1 MMHRYWGWGMMSMM
15 IVCFLLIIAIVV
27 FFMRSFNG
35 RSDYRR
41 DKEPI
46 EILNEKLASGEIGEE
61 EYKRK
66 KQILTEKYDISKN

>member
-1 MMHRYWGWGMMSMM
+1 MMHGYWGWGMMPMM
-15 IVCFLLIIAIVV
+15 IVCLLLIIAIVV

-35 RSDYRR
+35 RSGYRHDR
-41 DKEPI
+41 KPI

-66 KQILTEKYDISKN
+66 KQILTEKYNISKN